1 MSHRRYTTAGF
12 IVESRPYKEA
22 GKILSIFTRD
32 LGMVTAVA
40 QGIRLGTSKLRY
52 HMQDYALI
60 DVSFVRGKEI
70 WRLVGAERSTL
81 DSHEARMAC
90 SSARAGVDIDPLL
103 VRSLQVL
110 RRLVQGEE
118 KNEALFATI
127 LSLRD
132 FLNSSKLEDR
142 SIIESIIMLRVLQH
156 LGYIHTYNELSIFL
170 QDDSFAPPIID
181 AMHTTAIKSLAIKEI
196 NRALQESHL

>member
-1 MSHRRYTTAGF
+1 MSHRLYTTAGF

-70 WRLVGAERSTL
+70 WRIVGAERSAL
-81 DSHEARMAC
+81 DSI
-90 SSARAGVDIDPLL
+90 GVHLDPLFI
-103 VRSLQVL
+103 RSLQVL

-127 LSLRD
+127 LSVRD
-132 FLNSSKLEDR
+132 FLDGSSSEDR
-142 SIIESIIMLRVLQH
+142 SIIEPIIMLRMLRH
-156 LGYIHTYNELSIFL
+156 LGYIQIQSELGVFL
-170 QDDSFAPPIID
+170 HDDSFAPDVLD
-181 AMHTTAIKSLAIKEI
+181 AMRNSVTKSLAIKEI
-196 NRALQESHL
+196 NKALQESHL